1 MIPFLWFQ
9 RRCGATIARLLA
21 RMLPRCLVFDLDGC
35 VWDPEMYELWG
46 GGGAPFKPNKDG
58 TLSDK
63 AGPSGFWLKRSDCL
77 FECCGSMTFWYGS
90 GSAYPYL

>member
-1 MIPFLWFQ
+1 MQYIPVSNSCQAVTLLPHHI
-9 RRCGATIARLLA
+9 TISVAIAARLL

-46 GGGAPFKPNKDG
+46 GGGAPFKANKDG

-63 AGPSGFWLKRSDCL
+63 AGG
-77 FECCGSMTFWYGS
+77 YGRL
-90 GSAYPYL
+90 P

>member
-1 MIPFLWFQ
+1 
-9 RRCGATIARLLA
+9 
-21 RMLPRCLVFDLDGC
+21 MLPRCLVFDLDGC

-63 AGPSGFWLKRSDCL
+63 AGPSFFWLKL
-77 FECCGSMTFWYGS
+77 FLCRDKKS
-90 GSAYPYL
+90 